1 MSPILVIGSTG
12 HVGSQIV
19 AQLVDNG
26 VPVRAMTRNPGAA
39 RLPAQVQ
46 LVGGEL
52 TSPETLEPALNGVD
66 SVFLVW
72 TAPPAAFPEV
82 LERIARRARRIVY
95 LSAPLKTPHPFFQQ
109 PNATRVVAERI
120 ERSIEGSGLE
130 WTFLRP
136 GMFACN
142 APHWWGQQ
150 LRAGD
155 LVRWPYLDV
164 PTAPIDPRDI
174 AAIGVRAL
182 CEDGHAGAEY
192 VLTGPES
199 LTQREQISIVGS
211 VLGRRLRIE
220 EMTADEARKELV
232 GVMDWGMV
240 PATSVAAVIE
250 KLLSAWC
257 AAAGLPAFVS
267 TTFAEITGTRPRT
280 FRQWVGDHAGDFP
293 GTSIRSVPGERQES
307 GGPGRDVRG

>member
-1 MSPILVIGSTG
+1 MSPILVIGATG
-12 HVGSQIV
+12 HVGSQVV
-19 AQLVDNG
+19 AQLSDKG
-26 VPVRAMTRNPGAA
+26 LPVRAMTRKPGAV
-39 RLPAQVQ
+39 RLPSQVE
-46 LVGGEL
+46 LVQGDL

-66 SVFLVW
+66 TLFLVW
-72 TAPPAAFPEV
+72 TAPPAAFPGI
-82 LERIARRARRIVY
+82 LERIATRVRRIVY

-109 PNATRVVAERI
+109 PNATRVVAEQI
-120 ERSIEGSGLE
+120 ERSIEASGLE

-155 LVRWPYLDV
+155 LIRWPYLNV

-182 CEDGHAGAEY
+182 CENGHGGAEY

-211 VLGRRLRIE
+211 VLGRSLRIE
-220 EMTADEARKELV
+220 EMTPDQAREELV
-232 GVMDWGMV
+232 SVMDWGMA
-240 PATSVAAVIE
+240 PATSVLAVIE
-250 KLLSAWC
+250 KLLSAWG
-257 AAAGLPAFVS
+257 AAVGLPAFIS
-267 TTFAEITGTRPRT
+267 TTFSEITGTRPRT
-280 FRQWVGDHAGDFP
+280 FRQWAGDHAGEFL
-293 GTSIRSVPGERQES
+293 GLASTVRRSSAAHPYGK
-307 GGPGRDVRG
+307 PTLY

>member
-12 HVGSQIV
+12 HVGSQVV
-19 AQLVDNG
+19 AQLSDKG
-26 VPVRAMTRNPGAA
+26 IPVRAMTRKPGAA
-39 RLPAQVQ
+39 RLPAQVE
-46 LVGGEL
+46 LVQGDL

-82 LERIARRARRIVY
+82 LERMARRVRRIVY

-109 PNATRVVAERI
+109 PNAARVVAEQI
-120 ERSIEGSGLE
+120 ERSIEASGLE

-142 APHWWGQQ
+142 APHWWGLQ

-155 LVRWPYLDV
+155 LIRWPYLDV

-174 AAIGVRAL
+174 AAIAVRAL
-182 CEDGHAGAEY
+182 CENGHAGAEY

-211 VLGRRLRIE
+211 VLGRSLRIE
-220 EMTADEARKELV
+220 EMTPDEARAELV
-232 GVMDWGMV
+232 SVMDWGMA
-240 PATSVAAVIE
+240 PAKSVSAGIETLLGAWGAAV
-250 KLLSAWC
+250 
-257 AAAGLPAFVS
+257 GLPAFVS
-267 TTFAEITGTRPRT
+267 TTFAEITGTRPQT
-280 FRQWVGDHAGDFP
+280 FRQWACDH
-293 GTSIRSVPGERQES
+293 SQEFLRLAS
-307 GGPGRDVRG
+307 PAA

>member
-1 MSPILVIGSTG
+1 
-12 HVGSQIV
+12 
-19 AQLVDNG
+19 
-26 VPVRAMTRNPGAA
+26 MTRRPEAA
-39 RLPAQVQ
+39 HLPATVEVVQ
-46 LVGGEL
+46 GDL
-52 TSPETLEPALNGVD
+52 TSPETLEPALRGVD

-82 LERIARRARRIVY
+82 LDRIARGARRIVY

-109 PNATRVVAERI
+109 PNATRVVAEQI
-120 ERSIEGSGLE
+120 ERLIEASGME

-136 GMFACN
+136 GMFASN

-155 LVRWPYLDV
+155 LVRWPYLEV

-199 LTQREQISIVGS
+199 LTRREQISIVGS
-211 VLGRRLRIE
+211 VLGRSLRTE
-220 EMTADEARKELV
+220 EMTPDEARKELV
-232 GVMDWGMV
+232 SVMDWGMA
-240 PATSVAAVIE
+240 PATSVSAVIE
-250 KLLSAWC
+250 KLLSAWG
-257 AAAGLPAFVS
+257 AAAGTPAFVS
-267 TTFAEITGTRPRT
+267 TTFAEITGTTPRS
-280 FRQWVGDHAGDFP
+280 FREWAGEHAGEFLEMA
-293 GTSIRSVPGERQES
+293 GAAA
-307 GGPGRDVRG
+307 

>member
-1 MSPILVIGSTG
+1 MSPILVIGATG
-12 HVGSQIV
+12 HVGSEV
-19 AQLVDNG
+19 TAQLIDKG
-26 VPVRAMTRNPGAA
+26 LPVRAMTRKPGAA
-39 RLPAQVQ
+39 RLPAQAELVQ
-46 LVGGEL
+46 GDL
-52 TSPETLEPALNGVD
+52 TSAETFELALNGVD
-66 SVFLVW
+66 TVFLVW
-72 TAPPAAFPEV
+72 TAPPGAFPEV
-82 LERIARRARRIVY
+82 LERMAARIRRVVY

-109 PNATRVVAERI
+109 PNGTRVVAEQI
-120 ERSIEGSGLE
+120 ERAIEGSGLE

-182 CEDGHAGAEY
+182 CENGHGGAEY

-199 LTQREQISIVGS
+199 LTQREQIAIVGS
-211 VLGRRLRIE
+211 VLGRPLRIE
-220 EMTADEARKELV
+220 EMTPDDARKEMV
-232 GVMDWGMV
+232 SVMDWGMA
-240 PATSVAAVIE
+240 PATPVSAVIE
-250 KLLSAWC
+250 KLLSAWG

-267 TTFAEITGTRPRT
+267 NTFAEMTGARPRT
-280 FRQWVGDHAGDFP
+280 FRQWAGDHAREFP
-293 GTSIRSVPGERQES
+293 ALASTAA
-307 GGPGRDVRG
+307 

>member
-1 MSPILVIGSTG
+1 MRPILVIGSTG
-12 HVGSQIV
+12 HVGSHVV
-19 AQLVDNG
+19 AQLSNRG
-26 VPVRAMTRNPGAA
+26 ARVRAMMRKPQIA
-39 RLPAQVQ
+39 RLPAHVELVQ
-46 LVGGEL
+46 ADL

-72 TAPPAAFPEV
+72 TAPPATFPEI
-82 LERIARRARRIVY
+82 LQRIAKRARRIVY

-109 PNATRVVAERI
+109 PNATRVVAEQI
-120 ERSIEGSGLE
+120 EQAIEASGLE

-182 CEDGHAGAEY
+182 CEDGHARAEY

-211 VLGRRLRIE
+211 VLGRPLRIA
-220 EMTADEARKELV
+220 EMTPDEARNELV
-232 GVMDWGMV
+232 SVMDWGTA
-240 PATSVAAVIE
+240 PAAAISSVIE
-250 KLLSAWC
+250 KLLSAWG
-257 AAAGLPAFVS
+257 AAVGLPAFVS
-267 TTFAEITGTRPRT
+267 TTFAEITGTQPRT
-280 FRQWVGDHAGDFP
+280 FRQWAADHAEEFLRIAS
-293 GTSIRSVPGERQES
+293 TAA
-307 GGPGRDVRG
+307 

>member
-1 MSPILVIGSTG
+1 M
-12 HVGSQIV
+12 
-19 AQLVDNG
+19 
-26 VPVRAMTRNPGAA
+26 VRR
-39 RLPAQVQ
+39 V
-46 LVGGEL
+46 
-52 TSPETLEPALNGVD
+52 
-66 SVFLVW
+66 
-72 TAPPAAFPEV
+72 
-82 LERIARRARRIVY
+82 RRIVY

-109 PNATRVVAERI
+109 PNAARVVADQI
-120 ERSIEGSGLE
+120 EQSIEASGLE

-155 LVRWPYLDV
+155 LVRWPYLEV

-182 CEDGHAGAEY
+182 CENGHAGAEY

-211 VLGRRLRIE
+211 VLRRPLRIE
-220 EMTADEARKELV
+220 EMTPDEARKELV
-232 GVMDWGMV
+232 SVMDWGMA
-240 PATSVAAVIE
+240 PATSVSAVIE
-250 KLLSAWC
+250 KLLSAWG

-280 FRQWVGDHAGDFP
+280 FRQWADDHG
-293 GTSIRSVPGERQES
+293 GEFLAAAKTAA
-307 GGPGRDVRG
+307 

>member
-1 MSPILVIGSTG
+1 MAPILDIGSTG
-12 HVGSQIV
+12 HVGSQVV
-19 AQLVDNG
+19 AQLSDKG
-26 VPVRAMTRNPGAA
+26 LPVRALARKPGAT
-39 RLPAQVQ
+39 RLPAHVEFVQ
-46 LVGGEL
+46 ADL
-52 TSPETLEPALNGVD
+52 TSPETIEPALNGVD
-66 SVFLVW
+66 TVFLVW
-72 TAPPAAFPEV
+72 TAPAATFPEI
-82 LERIARRARRIVY
+82 LKRIGTRARRIVY

-109 PNATRVVAERI
+109 PNATRVVAEQI
-120 ERSIEGSGLE
+120 EQSIEASGLE

-155 LVRWPYLDV
+155 GIRWPYLDV

-199 LTQREQISIVGS
+199 LTQREQISIIGS
-211 VLGRRLRIE
+211 VLGRSLRIE
-220 EMTADEARKELV
+220 EMTPDQARTELV
-232 GVMDWGMV
+232 SVMNWGMA
-240 PATSVAAVIE
+240 PATAVSAVIE
-250 KLLSAWC
+250 KLLSAWG

-267 TTFAEITGTRPRT
+267 TTYADLTGTPPRT
-280 FRQWVGDHAGDFP
+280 FRQWTEDHAHEFLAAAGA
-293 GTSIRSVPGERQES
+293 VM
-307 GGPGRDVRG
+307 

>member
-12 HVGSQIV
+12 HVGSQVV
-19 AQLVDNG
+19 AQLREKG
-26 VPVRAMTRNPGAA
+26 VPVRAMTRMPGTAH
-39 RLPAQVQ
+39 LPAQVEV
-46 LVGGEL
+46 VGGDL

-66 SVFLVW
+66 TVFLVW
-72 TAPPAAFPEV
+72 TAPPAAFPQV
-82 LERIARRARRIVY
+82 LDRIARRARRIVY

-109 PNATRVVAERI
+109 PNAARVVAEQI
-120 ERSIEGSGLE
+120 EREIEASGLE

-142 APHWWGQQ
+142 APHWWGRQ

-155 LVRWPYLDV
+155 VVRWPYLSV

-182 CEDGHAGAEY
+182 TESGHAGTEY

-199 LTQREQISIVGS
+199 LTQREQISVVGS

-220 EMTADEARKELV
+220 EMTPDEARKELIS
-232 GVMDWGMV
+232 VMDWGTAPV
-240 PATSVAAVIE
+240 TAVSSVIE
-250 KLLSAWC
+250 TLLSAWG
-257 AAAGLPAFVS
+257 AAMGQPAFVS

-280 FRQWVGDHAGDFP
+280 FRQWADDHADEFP
-293 GTSIRSVPGERQES
+293 ERA
-307 GGPGRDVRG
+307 GAAV

>member
-12 HVGSQIV
+12 HVGSKVV
-19 AQLVDNG
+19 AQLSDKG
-26 VPVRAMTRNPGAA
+26 VPVRAMTRKPGAV
-39 RLPAQVQ
+39 RLPAQVE
-46 LVGGEL
+46 LVQGDL

-66 SVFLVW
+66 TVFLVW
-72 TAPPAAFPEV
+72 TVPPAAFPEI
-82 LERIARRARRIVY
+82 LERIARRVRRIVY

-109 PNATRVVAERI
+109 PNATRVVAEQI
-120 ERSIEGSGLE
+120 ERSIESSGLE
-130 WTFLRP
+130 WVFLRP

-142 APHWWGQQ
+142 APYWWGQQ

-182 CEDGHAGAEY
+182 CENGHAGAEY

-211 VLGRRLRIE
+211 VLGRSLRIE
-220 EMTADEARKELV
+220 EMTPDEARKELV
-232 GVMDWGMV
+232 SVMDWGMA
-240 PATSVAAVIE
+240 PAASVSAVIE
-250 KLLSAWC
+250 KLLSAWG
-257 AAAGLPAFVS
+257 AAVGLPAFVS
-267 TTFAEITGTRPRT
+267 TTFAEITGNQPRT
-280 FRQWVGDHAGDFP
+280 FRQWAGDHAREFLGLAS
-293 GTSIRSVPGERQES
+293 TAA
-307 GGPGRDVRG
+307 

>member
-12 HVGSQIV
+12 HVGSQVV
-19 AQLVDNG
+19 AELSDKG
-26 VPVRAMTRNPGAA
+26 LPVRGMTRNPGAA
-39 RLPAQVQ
+39 RLPAQADAVQ
-46 LVGGEL
+46 GDL
-52 TSPETLEPALNGVD
+52 TSPESLEPALNGVD
-66 SVFLVW
+66 TVFLVW

-82 LERIARRARRIVY
+82 LERMARRVRRIVY

-109 PNATRVVAERI
+109 PNGARVVAEQI
-120 ERSIEGSGLE
+120 ERAIEESGLE

-182 CEDGHAGAEY
+182 CENGHAGAEY

-199 LTQREQISIVGS
+199 LTQREQIAIVGS
-211 VLGRRLRIE
+211 VLGRSLRIE
-220 EMTADEARKELV
+220 EMTPDEARKELV
-232 GVMDWGMV
+232 SVMDWGMA
-240 PATSVAAVIE
+240 PATSVSAVIE
-250 KLLSAWC
+250 KLLNAWG

-267 TTFAEITGTRPRT
+267 TTFAEMTGARPRT
-280 FRQWVGDHAGDFP
+280 FREWAGDHALEFLGLAS
-293 GTSIRSVPGERQES
+293 TAA
-307 GGPGRDVRG
+307 